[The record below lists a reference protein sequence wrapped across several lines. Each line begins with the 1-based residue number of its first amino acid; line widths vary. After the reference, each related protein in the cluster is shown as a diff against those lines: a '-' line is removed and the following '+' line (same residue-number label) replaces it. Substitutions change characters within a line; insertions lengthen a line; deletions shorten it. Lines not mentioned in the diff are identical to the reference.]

1 MADALHF
8 AYSPGR
14 LGRREGAPG
23 LVLQEL
29 TQFALASVIARKGQA
44 AQVAAAAQ
52 QAFGASLPSTPA
64 IAAGNDLTFVW
75 SGPNHWL
82 ALGPQSAEA
91 VEARLGAVF
100 GTHASVFDQSGSRV
114 LLELRG
120 PRVRD
125 VLAKGVSIDLHPRAF
140 RTGDVAVTTAS
151 HLAVHLWHG
160 RGRTCLSPAGRTD
173 LVRQP
178 LALARRLRGR
188 VRLRSPGADAVRDA
202 HDLTPPGSSNGTFS
216 LETDA
221 VTSLRARNAWPA
233 VKGSL
238 QCTRKYATVFLP
250 RSATR
255 R

>member
-1 MADALHF
+1 VADALRF

-14 LGRREGAPG
+14 LGRRDGTPG

-29 TQFALASVIARKGQA
+29 TQFALASVVARKGQA

-64 IAAGNDLTFVW
+64 IAASNELAFVW

-82 ALGPQSAEA
+82 ALGPPSAEA
-91 VEARLGAVF
+91 VELRLGAVF
-100 GTHASVFDQSGSRV
+100 GAHASVFDQSGGRV

-151 HLAVHLWHG
+151 HLAVHLWQVADEPVY
-160 RGRTCLSPAGRTD
+160 RLLVVRTWFDSLWRW
-173 LVRQP
+173 
-178 LALARRLRGR
+178 LAASAAEYGCE
-188 VRLRSPGADAVRDA
+188 VMAP
-202 HDLTPPGSSNGTFS
+202 TPYT
-216 LETDA
+216 L
-221 VTSLRARNAWPA
+221 
-233 VKGSL
+233 
-238 QCTRKYATVFLP
+238 
-250 RSATR
+250 
-255 R
+255 